1 MKHHAISLFWTL
13 LLCLVAPLA
22 HAGSITYTY
31 DTTGRLTA
39 ADYGSGRSIAYTYDN
54 NGNLLQRTVQGAVTT
69 YTLTVNNGTG
79 GGEYKAGT
87 VVNISANAPAAGKVF
102 AVWTGDTA
110 RVADVTR
117 AATTVTMPENLI
129 TVTATYRDQEIAY
142 VSADGCGDNNPCYST
157 LSEAVSSV
165 ESDTLIKVA
174 GNLSADTNVDAG
186 KTLYIEFGY
195 DADFNDNKGGVTEI
209 KGTFIAKD
217 KTVIR
222 SGIIRAK

>member
-1 MKHHAISLFWTL
+1 M
-13 LLCLVAPLA
+13 
-22 HAGSITYTY
+22 
-31 DTTGRLTA
+31 
-39 ADYGSGRSIAYTYDN
+39 
-54 NGNLLQRTVQGAVTT
+54 
-69 YTLTVNNGTG
+69 
-79 GGEYKAGT
+79 
-87 VVNISANAPAAGKVF
+87 NISAHNPAAGKVF
-102 AVWTGDTA
+102 DRWTGDTA
-110 RVADVTR
+110 QVADMNSTP
-117 AATTVTMPENLI
+117 TTITMPAANVM
-129 TVTATYRDQEIAY
+129 VTATYRDQEIAY